1 MISDYIVGVD
11 EVGRGS
17 LVGSAVVC
25 AFRSDDE
32 FFQTLPFAIV
42 DSKKISHKKRQLI
55 YDFFTSNKSL
65 NFSYKI
71 VVAKQKEIEQKNIH
85 LAILDSMAK
94 AVIGISKITDH
105 IIIDGKFLPPELEK
119 YHAKT
124 LVKADLKIKQV
135 SAASIIAKVYRDK
148 ILEKL
153 HSIESFYEWN
163 KNAGYGTKNHLSA
176 ITNIGISK
184 FHRKTYQPI
193 SKLITKLST

>member
-1 MISDYIVGVD
+1 MSDHIVGID

-25 AFRSDDE
+25 AFRSDDK
-32 FFQTLPFAIV
+32 FFQSLPFEVI
-42 DSKKISHKKRQLI
+42 DSKKISQKKREMI

-71 VVAKQKEIEQKNIH
+71 VIAKKKEIEQKNIH
-85 LAILDSMAK
+85 KAILDSMAK
-94 AVIGISKITDH
+94 AAVGISKMSDR
-105 IIIDGKFLPPELEK
+105 IIIDGKFLPEELIRFKAE
-119 YHAKT
+119 T
-124 LVKADLKIKQV
+124 LVKADIKIKQV

-148 ILEKL
+148 ILKKL
-153 HSIESFYEWN
+153 HLKEAFYGWN
-163 KNAGYGTKNHLSA
+163 KNAGYGTKSHLDA
-176 ITNIGISK
+176 ITSIGISK

>member
-1 MISDYIVGVD
+1 MSDHIVGID

-25 AFRSDDE
+25 AFRSDDK
-32 FFQTLPFAIV
+32 FFQSLPFEVI
-42 DSKKISHKKRQLI
+42 DSKKISQKKREMI

-71 VVAKQKEIEQKNIH
+71 VIAKKKEIEQKNIH
-85 LAILDSMAK
+85 KAILDSMAK
-94 AVIGISKITDH
+94 AAVGISKMSDR
-105 IIIDGKFLPPELEK
+105 IIIDGKFLPEELIRFKAE
-119 YHAKT
+119 T
-124 LVKADLKIKQV
+124 LIKADIKIKQV

-148 ILEKL
+148 ILKKL
-153 HSIESFYEWN
+153 HLKEAFYGWN
-163 KNAGYGTKNHLSA
+163 KNAGYGTKNHLDA
-176 ITNIGISK
+176 ITSIGISK

>member
-1 MISDYIVGVD
+1 MSDHIVGID

-25 AFRSDDE
+25 AFRSDDK
-32 FFQTLPFAIV
+32 FFQSLPFEVI
-42 DSKKISHKKRQLI
+42 DSKKISQKKREMI

-71 VVAKQKEIEQKNIH
+71 VIAKKKEIEQKNIH
-85 LAILDSMAK
+85 KAILDSMAK
-94 AVIGISKITDH
+94 AAVGISKMSDR
-105 IIIDGKFLPPELEK
+105 IIIDGKFLPEELIRFK
-119 YHAKT
+119 AQT
-124 LVKADLKIKQV
+124 LVKADIKIKQV

-148 ILEKL
+148 ILKKL
-153 HSIESFYEWN
+153 HLKEAFYGWN
-163 KNAGYGTKNHLSA
+163 KNAGYGTKNHLDA
-176 ITNIGISK
+176 ITSIGISK

>member
-1 MISDYIVGVD
+1 MSDHIVGID

-25 AFRSDDE
+25 AFRSDDK
-32 FFQTLPFAIV
+32 FFQSLPFEVI
-42 DSKKISHKKRQLI
+42 DSKKISQKKREMI

-71 VVAKQKEIEQKNIH
+71 VIAKKKEIEQKNIH
-85 LAILDSMAK
+85 KAILDSMAK
-94 AVIGISKITDH
+94 AAVGISKMSDR
-105 IIIDGKFLPPELEK
+105 IIIDGKFLPEELIRFKVE
-119 YHAKT
+119 T
-124 LVKADLKIKQV
+124 LIKADIKIKQV

-148 ILEKL
+148 ILKKL
-153 HSIESFYEWN
+153 HLKEAFYGWN
-163 KNAGYGTKNHLSA
+163 KNAGYGTKNHLDA
-176 ITNIGISK
+176 ITSIGISK

>member
-1 MISDYIVGVD
+1 MSDHIVGID

-25 AFRSDDE
+25 AFRSDDK
-32 FFQTLPFAIV
+32 FFQSLPFEVI
-42 DSKKISHKKRQLI
+42 DSKKISQKKREMI

-71 VVAKQKEIEQKNIH
+71 VIAKKKEIEQKNIH
-85 LAILDSMAK
+85 KAILDSMAK
-94 AVIGISKITDH
+94 AAVGISKMSDR
-105 IIIDGKFLPPELEK
+105 IIIDGKFLPEELIRFKAE
-119 YHAKT
+119 T
-124 LVKADLKIKQV
+124 LVKADIKIKQV

-148 ILEKL
+148 ILKKL
-153 HSIESFYEWN
+153 HLKEAFYGWN
-163 KNAGYGTKNHLSA
+163 KNAGYGTKNHLNA
-176 ITNIGISK
+176 ITSIGISK

>member
-1 MISDYIVGVD
+1 MSDHIVGID

-25 AFRSDDE
+25 AFRSDDK
-32 FFQTLPFAIV
+32 FFQSLPFEVI
-42 DSKKISHKKRQLI
+42 DSKKISQTKREMI

-71 VVAKQKEIEQKNIH
+71 VIAKKKEIEQKNIH
-85 LAILDSMAK
+85 KAILDSMAK
-94 AVIGISKITDH
+94 AAVGISKMSDR
-105 IIIDGKFLPPELEK
+105 IIIDGKFLPEELIRFKAE
-119 YHAKT
+119 T
-124 LVKADLKIKQV
+124 LVKADIKIKQV

-148 ILEKL
+148 ILKKL
-153 HSIESFYEWN
+153 HLKEAFYRWN
-163 KNAGYGTKNHLSA
+163 KNAGYGTKNHLDA
-176 ITNIGISK
+176 ITSIGISK

>member
-1 MISDYIVGVD
+1 MSDHIVGID

-25 AFRSDDE
+25 AFRSDNN
-32 FFQTLPFAIV
+32 FFQTLPFKVI
-42 DSKKISHKKRQLI
+42 DSKKISQKKREMI

-71 VVAKQKEIEQKNIH
+71 VIAKKKEIEQKNIH
-85 LAILDSMAK
+85 KAILDSMAK
-94 AVIGISKITDH
+94 AAVGISKMSDR
-105 IIIDGKFLPPELEK
+105 IIIDGKFLPEELIRFKAE
-119 YHAKT
+119 T
-124 LVKADLKIKQV
+124 LIKADIKIKQV

-148 ILEKL
+148 ILKKL
-153 HSIESFYEWN
+153 HLKEAFYGWN
-163 KNAGYGTKNHLSA
+163 KNAGYGTKNHLDA
-176 ITNIGISK
+176 ITSIGISK

>member
-1 MISDYIVGVD
+1 MSDHIVGID

-25 AFRSDDE
+25 AFRSDDK
-32 FFQTLPFAIV
+32 FFQSLPFEVI
-42 DSKKISHKKRQLI
+42 DSKKISQKKREMI

-71 VVAKQKEIEQKNIH
+71 VIAKKKEIEQKNIH
-85 LAILDSMAK
+85 KAILDSMAK
-94 AVIGISKITDH
+94 AAVGISKMSDR
-105 IIIDGKFLPPELEK
+105 IIIDGKFVPEELIRFKAE
-119 YHAKT
+119 T
-124 LVKADLKIKQV
+124 LVKADIKIKQV

-148 ILEKL
+148 ILKKL
-153 HSIESFYEWN
+153 HLKEAFYGWN
-163 KNAGYGTKNHLSA
+163 KNAGYGTKNHLDA
-176 ITNIGISK
+176 IISIGISK

>member
-1 MISDYIVGVD
+1 MSDHIVGID

-25 AFRSDDE
+25 AFRSDDK
-32 FFQTLPFAIV
+32 FFQSLPFEVI
-42 DSKKISHKKRQLI
+42 DSKKISQKKREMI

-71 VVAKQKEIEQKNIH
+71 VIAKKKEIEQKNIH
-85 LAILDSMAK
+85 KAILDSMAK
-94 AVIGISKITDH
+94 AAVGISKMSDR
-105 IIIDGKFLPPELEK
+105 IIIDGKFLPEELIRFKAE
-119 YHAKT
+119 T
-124 LVKADLKIKQV
+124 LIKADIKIKQV

-148 ILEKL
+148 ILKKL
-153 HSIESFYEWN
+153 HLKEAFYGWN
-163 KNAGYGTKNHLSA
+163 KNAGYGTKNHIDA
-176 ITNIGISK
+176 ITSIGISK

>member
-1 MISDYIVGVD
+1 MSDHIVGID

-25 AFRSDDE
+25 AFRSDDK
-32 FFQTLPFAIV
+32 FFQSLPFEVI
-42 DSKKISHKKRQLI
+42 DSKKISQKKREMI

-71 VVAKQKEIEQKNIH
+71 VIAKKKEIEQKNIH
-85 LAILDSMAK
+85 KAILDSMAK
-94 AVIGISKITDH
+94 AAVGISKMSDR
-105 IIIDGKFLPPELEK
+105 IIIDGKFIPEELMRFKVE
-119 YHAKT
+119 T
-124 LVKADLKIKQV
+124 LVKADIKIKQV

-148 ILEKL
+148 ILKKL
-153 HSIESFYEWN
+153 HLKEAFYGWN
-163 KNAGYGTKNHLSA
+163 KNAGYGTKNHLDA
-176 ITNIGISK
+176 ITSIGISK

>member
-1 MISDYIVGVD
+1 MNDYIVGVD

-32 FFQTLPFAIV
+32 FFQTLPFDIV

-85 LAILDSMAK
+85 LAILDSMAN

>member
-1 MISDYIVGVD
+1 MSDYIVGVD

-32 FFQTLPFAIV
+32 FFQTLPFDIV

-71 VVAKQKEIEQKNIH
+71 VIAKQKEIEQKNIH

>member
-1 MISDYIVGVD
+1 MSDYIVGVD

-32 FFQTLPFAIV
+32 FFQTLPFDIV

-85 LAILDSMAK
+85 LAILDSMALSL
-94 AVIGISKITDH
+94 IH
-105 IIIDGKFLPPELEK
+105 I
-119 YHAKT
+119 
-124 LVKADLKIKQV
+124 
-135 SAASIIAKVYRDK
+135 
-148 ILEKL
+148 
-153 HSIESFYEWN
+153 
-163 KNAGYGTKNHLSA
+163 
-176 ITNIGISK
+176 
-184 FHRKTYQPI
+184 
-193 SKLITKLST
+193 

>member
-1 MISDYIVGVD
+1 MSNHIVGID

-25 AFRSDDE
+25 AFRSDDK
-32 FFQTLPFAIV
+32 FFQSLPFEVI
-42 DSKKISHKKRQLI
+42 DSKKISQTKREMI

-71 VVAKQKEIEQKNIH
+71 VIAKKKEIEQKNIH
-85 LAILDSMAK
+85 KAILDSMAK
-94 AVIGISKITDH
+94 AAVGISKMSDR
-105 IIIDGKFLPPELEK
+105 IIIDGKFLPEELIRFKAE
-119 YHAKT
+119 T
-124 LVKADLKIKQV
+124 LIKADIKIKQV

-148 ILEKL
+148 ILKKL
-153 HSIESFYEWN
+153 HLKEAFYGWN
-163 KNAGYGTKNHLSA
+163 KNAGYGTKNHLDA
-176 ITNIGISK
+176 ITSIGISK

>member
-1 MISDYIVGVD
+1 MSDYIVGVD

-32 FFQTLPFAIV
+32 FFQTLPFDIV

-55 YDFFTSNKSL
+55 YDFFTSNTSL

-163 KNAGYGTKNHLSA
+163 KNAGYGTKNHLRA

>member
-1 MISDYIVGVD
+1 MSDHIVGID

-25 AFRSDDE
+25 AFRSDDK
-32 FFQTLPFAIV
+32 FFQSLPFEVI
-42 DSKKISHKKRQLI
+42 DSKKISQKKREMI

-71 VVAKQKEIEQKNIH
+71 VIAKKKEIEQKNIH
-85 LAILDSMAK
+85 KAILDSMAK
-94 AVIGISKITDH
+94 AAVGISKMSDR
-105 IIIDGKFLPPELEK
+105 IIIDGKFLPEELIRFKAE
-119 YHAKT
+119 T
-124 LVKADLKIKQV
+124 LVKADIKFKQV

-148 ILEKL
+148 ILKKL
-153 HSIESFYEWN
+153 HLKEAFYGWN
-163 KNAGYGTKNHLSA
+163 KNAGYGTKNHLDA
-176 ITNIGISK
+176 ITSIGISK

>member
-1 MISDYIVGVD
+1 MSDYIVGVD

-32 FFQTLPFAIV
+32 FFQTLPFDIV

-163 KNAGYGTKNHLSA
+163 KNAGYGTKNHLRA

>member
-1 MISDYIVGVD
+1 MSDHIVGID

-25 AFRSDDE
+25 AFRSDNK
-32 FFQTLPFAIV
+32 FFQSLPFEVI
-42 DSKKISHKKRQLI
+42 DSKKISQKKREMI

-71 VVAKQKEIEQKNIH
+71 VIAKKKEIEQKNIH
-85 LAILDSMAK
+85 KAILDSMAK
-94 AVIGISKITDH
+94 AAVGISKMSDR
-105 IIIDGKFLPPELEK
+105 IIIDGKFLPEELIRFKAE
-119 YHAKT
+119 T
-124 LVKADLKIKQV
+124 LVKADIKIKQV

-148 ILEKL
+148 ILKKL
-153 HSIESFYEWN
+153 HLKEAFYGWN
-163 KNAGYGTKNHLSA
+163 KNAGYGTKNHLDA
-176 ITNIGISK
+176 ITSIGISK

>member
-1 MISDYIVGVD
+1 MSDYIVGVD

-32 FFQTLPFAIV
+32 FFQTLPFDIV

>member
-1 MISDYIVGVD
+1 MSNHIVGID

-25 AFRSDDE
+25 AFRSDDK
-32 FFQTLPFAIV
+32 FFQSLPFEVI
-42 DSKKISHKKRQLI
+42 DSKKISQKKREMI

-71 VVAKQKEIEQKNIH
+71 VIAKKKEIEQKNIH
-85 LAILDSMAK
+85 KAILDSMAK
-94 AVIGISKITDH
+94 AAVGISKMSDR
-105 IIIDGKFLPPELEK
+105 IIIDGKFLPEELIRFKAE
-119 YHAKT
+119 T
-124 LVKADLKIKQV
+124 LVKADIKIKQV

-148 ILEKL
+148 ILKKL
-153 HSIESFYEWN
+153 HLKEAFYGWN
-163 KNAGYGTKNHLSA
+163 KNAGYGTKNHLDA
-176 ITNIGISK
+176 ITSIGISK

>member
-1 MISDYIVGVD
+1 MSNHIVGID

-25 AFRSDDE
+25 AFRSEDK
-32 FFQTLPFAIV
+32 FFQSLPFEVI
-42 DSKKISHKKRQLI
+42 DSKKISQKKREMI

-71 VVAKQKEIEQKNIH
+71 VIAKKKEIEQKNIH
-85 LAILDSMAK
+85 KAILDSMAK
-94 AVIGISKITDH
+94 AAVGISKMSDR
-105 IIIDGKFLPPELEK
+105 IIIDGKFLPEELIRFKAE
-119 YHAKT
+119 T
-124 LVKADLKIKQV
+124 LVKADIKIKQV

-148 ILEKL
+148 ILKKL
-153 HSIESFYEWN
+153 HLKEAFYGWN
-163 KNAGYGTKNHLSA
+163 KNAGYGTKNHLDA
-176 ITNIGISK
+176 ITSIGISK

>member
-1 MISDYIVGVD
+1 MSDHIVGID

-25 AFRSDDE
+25 AFRSDDK
-32 FFQTLPFAIV
+32 FFQSLPFEVI
-42 DSKKISHKKRQLI
+42 DSKKISQKKRDMI

-71 VVAKQKEIEQKNIH
+71 VIAKKKEIEQKNIH
-85 LAILDSMAK
+85 KAILDSMAK
-94 AVIGISKITDH
+94 AAVGISKMSDR
-105 IIIDGKFLPPELEK
+105 IIIDGKFLPEELIHFKAE
-119 YHAKT
+119 T
-124 LVKADLKIKQV
+124 LIKADIKIKQV

-148 ILEKL
+148 ILKKL
-153 HSIESFYEWN
+153 HLKEAFYGWN
-163 KNAGYGTKNHLSA
+163 KNAGYGTKNHLDA
-176 ITNIGISK
+176 ITSIGISK

>member
-1 MISDYIVGVD
+1 MSDYIVGID

-25 AFRSDDE
+25 AFRADDQ
-32 FFQTLPFAIV
+32 FFQTLPFEVI
-42 DSKKISHKKRQLI
+42 DSKKISQKKREVI

-71 VVAKQKEIEQKNIH
+71 VIAKKKEIEQKNIH
-85 LAILDSMAK
+85 KAILDSMAK
-94 AVIGISKITDH
+94 AAVGISKMSDR
-105 IIIDGKFLPPELEK
+105 IIIDGKFLPEELIRFKAE
-119 YHAKT
+119 T
-124 LVKADLKIKQV
+124 LVKADIKIKQV

-148 ILEKL
+148 ILKKL
-153 HSIESFYEWN
+153 HLKEAFYGWN
-163 KNAGYGTKNHLSA
+163 KNAGYGTKNHLDA
-176 ITNIGISK
+176 ITSKGISK

>member
-1 MISDYIVGVD
+1 MSDYIVGVD

-32 FFQTLPFAIV
+32 FFQTLPFDIV
-42 DSKKISHKKRQLI
+42 DSKKISHKKRQFI

-94 AVIGISKITDH
+94 AVTGISKITDH

-163 KNAGYGTKNHLSA
+163 KNAGYGTKNHLRA